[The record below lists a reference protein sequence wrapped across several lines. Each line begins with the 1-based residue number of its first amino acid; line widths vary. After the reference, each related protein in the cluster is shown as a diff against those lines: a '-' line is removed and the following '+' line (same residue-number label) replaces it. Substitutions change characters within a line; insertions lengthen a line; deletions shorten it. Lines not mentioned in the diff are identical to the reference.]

1 VRLDHGPDLGV
12 VVIGAARR
20 QPEPQIRRK
29 AQQILIAASTDPLS
43 IAPKR
48 AVTRLVLDDPDAVG
62 KKAPPKSS
70 KS

>member
-1 VRLDHGPDLGV
+1 M
-12 VVIGAARR
+12 ASRR
-20 QPEPQIRRK
+20 QPEPQVRRK
-29 AQQILIAASTDPLS
+29 AQQILIAAPADPLLT
-43 IAPKR
+43 APKR